1 MNLVKNKELIMI
13 DYPLYLK
20 KLSAKEKVN
29 NPFLSFMGME
39 LEELRE
45 GYARFSMEIR
55 PEFLQG
61 AGIMQGGL
69 SVAFSSEVVAHAVMT
84 TLEAGENI
92 ATIELKNNFLSP
104 VKEGRLT
111 AEASV
116 FKRGRN
122 IAIVDCTVKDDKGR
136 TVSRSSS
143 SILVTGKS

>member
-1 MNLVKNKELIMI
+1 
-13 DYPLYLK
+13 
-20 KLSAKEKVN
+20 
-29 NPFLSFMGME
+29 
-39 LEELRE
+39 
-45 GYARFSMEIR
+45 
-55 PEFLQG
+55 
-61 AGIMQGGL
+61 
-69 SVAFSSEVVAHAVMT
+69 MT